1 MVRAA
6 HARDRIIAEVEQR
19 ISSGE
24 LQPGDLLDS
33 EAVLTARHGVA
44 RGTVRSALV
53 KLADDGRIDSAPGKG
68 WFVRAA
74 DGTDAA
80 PSTLSVPAV
89 VEQLRHE
96 LQSGS
101 YRDGDPFMS
110 EKDLCERFG
119 LTRYGA
125 RTALA
130 TLEAQGLVVAAQ
142 GRGRFVS
149 LK

>member
-6 HARDRIIAEVEQR
+6 HARNQIVADVDER

-24 LQPGDLLDS
+24 LRPGDALDS
-33 EAVLTARHGVA
+33 ESALTERFGVS
-44 RGTVRSALV
+44 RGTVRTALV
-53 KLADDGRIDSAPGKG
+53 KLAEDGLIESVPGKG

-74 DGTDAA
+74 DGPGRAA
-80 PSTLSVPAV
+80 TTADVPAV
-89 VEQLRHE
+89 LVELRDE
-96 LQSGS
+96 LRSGS

-110 EKDLCERFG
+110 EKDLCDRFG

-125 RTALA
+125 RRAFA
-130 TLEAQGLVVAAQ
+130 ALEADGLLVAVH

-149 LK
+149 LT